1 MSEKFRLYN
10 MNCMEAMRNIPDD
23 SVDLVL
29 TDPPYNLGLFMKNRA
44 TNLKAMRE
52 NFFGAAGWDD
62 LEFEEWEKN
71 MDEMFS
77 ELARIIKTRGSAI
90 MFMSIIKVESI
101 IKLAEKHGFYYKTT
115 GIWHKK
121 NPMPRNMNLHFIN
134 STEAWIY
141 FTYKSHTGTFNNNGK
156 AIHDFV
162 ETSVIPAGERNHG
175 KHPTQ
180 KPLQLLEHFVTILS
194 NEGDIIFDP
203 FSGSGSSGAAA
214 LMHGRKYIGS
224 EISKEYY
231 ENSIKR
237 LEEIENNGQS

>member
-1 MSEKFRLYN
+1 MSSKFQLYN
-10 MNCMEAMRNIPDD
+10 MSCMDAMKKIADD

-62 LEFEEWEKN
+62 LEFEEWEKD
-71 MDEMFS
+71 MDEMFG
-77 ELARIIKTRGSAI
+77 ELARIIKTRGSVI

-141 FTYKSHTGTFNNNGK
+141 FTYKAHTGTFNNDGM

-162 ETSVIPAGERNHG
+162 ETSVTPAGERNHG

-180 KPLQLLEHFVTILS
+180 KPVQLLEHFVTLLS
-194 NEGDIIFDP
+194 NEGDVVFDP
-203 FSGSGSSGAAA
+203 FSGSGSSGVAA
-214 LMHGRKYIGS
+214 LMNGRRYIGS
-224 EISKEYY
+224 EISEEYY
-231 ENSIKR
+231 QNSLKR
-237 LEEIENNGQS
+237 LKEIEKNG